1 MFLHLGAD
9 TVIPVRDV
17 IAITD
22 YKLSRSAINEE
33 FIHTMREEQLIVNV
47 SENNPKS
54 FVITDK
60 TVYLSAISALTLK
73 KRSSYKGLSES
84 E

>member
-22 YKLSRSAINEE
+22 YKSSRSDINDE
-33 FIHTMREEQLIVNV
+33 FIQTMREEQIIVDV

-54 FVITDK
+54 FVVTDK
-60 TVYLSAISALTLK
+60 IVYLSAISALTLK
-73 KRSSYKGLSES
+73 KRSSYRGILES
-84 E
+84 N

>member
-9 TVIPVRDV
+9 TVIPVRNV

-22 YKLSRSAINEE
+22 YQSSRSSINEE
-33 FIHTMREEQLIVNV
+33 FIHTMREEQLIVDV

-54 FVITDK
+54 FVVTDK
-60 TVYLSAISALTLK
+60 IVYLSAISALTLK
-73 KRSSYKGLSES
+73 KRSSYRGILES
-84 E
+84 N